1 MSPSSTQINDESLA
15 YPNGACGFAAF
26 LAESLWLS
34 VSHVPALRLRR
45 GGAASSQQL
54 TVTESQR
61 LSARDPAKPP
71 HENLRRNLN
80 LMISELGFVKVRI
93 ESATSD

>member
-15 YPNGACGFAAF
+15 YPNSACGFAAF

-45 GGAASSQQL
+45 GGRSLVSAIDGDGKPEAFRKGRGKAA
-54 TVTESQR
+54 T
-61 LSARDPAKPP
+61 
-71 HENLRRNLN
+71 
-80 LMISELGFVKVRI
+80 
-93 ESATSD
+93 